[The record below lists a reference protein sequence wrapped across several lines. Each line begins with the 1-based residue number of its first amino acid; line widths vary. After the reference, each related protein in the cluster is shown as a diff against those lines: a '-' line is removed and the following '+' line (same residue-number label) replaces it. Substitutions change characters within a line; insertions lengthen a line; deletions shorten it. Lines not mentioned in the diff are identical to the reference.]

1 MAKAKQSRK
10 ARKQELEK
18 RAQQEEAASS
28 PAATAPEVADQ
39 PQVDTP
45 APVSEE
51 KSTLMRKAVDFAE
64 EYYYVYTDLRN
75 ISIVSVVMFALMF
88 ALGYFI

>member
-1 MAKAKQSRK
+1 MAKSKQSRK

-18 RAQQEEAASS
+18 RAQKEAVSS
-28 PAATAPEVADQ
+28 PAATAPEADAP

-45 APVSEE
+45 APVSEP
-51 KSTLMRKAVDFAE
+51 KSSPMRKAVDFAE

-75 ISIVSVVMFALMF
+75 ITIVSVVMFALMF